1 MVCFH
6 WTEISQA
13 CSGLRPLLLYLNPFD
28 EWRYTLT
35 TLLKICYSYELP
47 QKYEG
52 GRNSKVVGVSS
63 FVCCVCLCARV
74 CVRLHCPQ
82 IGSDDSTM
90 LTSQDALAFKTYSI
104 TSGQLSASCVN
115 RPVSLRGVDEEDSAL
130 WQGGIRQTDR
140 LTD

>member
-28 EWRYTLT
+28 KWRCTLT
-35 TLLKICYSYELP
+35 TLLK
-47 QKYEG
+47 KYAIYMSFLRNMKG
-52 GRNSKVVGVSS
+52 GGIQRLLVSVPLSVVRA
-63 FVCCVCLCARV
+63 CVHV

-90 LTSQDALAFKTYSI
+90 LTSQDALFKTYSI
-104 TSGQLSASCVN
+104 TSCQLTLAASTDLSAS
-115 RPVSLRGVDEEDSAL
+115 
-130 WQGGIRQTDR
+130 GGG
-140 LTD
+140 